1 MKIPIAEAKRI
12 CEKYNA
18 RVVMIVGWEDTRGE
32 TIITTYGETKSE
44 CSWAG
49 TLADKFAEFIGLQKD

>member
-1 MKIPIAEAKRI
+1 MKIPIAEAKRV

-18 RVVMIVGWEDTRGE
+18 RVVMIVAWENTKGE
-32 TIITTYGETKSE
+32 TAITTYGETKEE

-49 TLADKFAEFIGLQKD
+49 KLADKFADFIGLQKT